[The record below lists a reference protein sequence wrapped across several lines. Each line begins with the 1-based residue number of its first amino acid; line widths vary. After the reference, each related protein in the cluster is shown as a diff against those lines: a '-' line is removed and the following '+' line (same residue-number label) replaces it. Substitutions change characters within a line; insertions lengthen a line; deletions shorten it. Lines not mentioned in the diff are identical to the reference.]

1 MKTLE
6 ELFETISDNIKNEK
20 ELIDLKNIV
29 LSYNGDDWK
38 EYINFSESK
47 YTRNLI
53 FKNDYVEMLLI
64 CWNINQQSGI
74 HDHPKNGCILRI
86 LDGILTEE
94 VYRIDN
100 NKPVLDTKNICY
112 KNNISY
118 QMGELGLHNIVN
130 KNDKTISLHIYSP
143 PNHKPKYYN

>member
-47 YTRNLI
+47 YTLA
-53 FKNDYVEMLLI
+53 V
-64 CWNINQQSGI
+64 S
-74 HDHPKNGCILRI
+74 
-86 LDGILTEE
+86 
-94 VYRIDN
+94 
-100 NKPVLDTKNICY
+100 
-112 KNNISY
+112 
-118 QMGELGLHNIVN
+118 
-130 KNDKTISLHIYSP
+130 IY
-143 PNHKPKYYN
+143 